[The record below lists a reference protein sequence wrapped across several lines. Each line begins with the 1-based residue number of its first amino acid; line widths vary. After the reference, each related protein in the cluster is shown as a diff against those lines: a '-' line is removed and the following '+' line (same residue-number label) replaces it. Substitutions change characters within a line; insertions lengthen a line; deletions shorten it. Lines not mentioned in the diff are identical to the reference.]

1 MTIKNKNNVQ
11 SKEAAMNTNYMS
23 DYGLQTWAYHLS
35 MSYPFDLDYLSPD
48 DRRYNIYVATL
59 IPKLSIDEDSIQFF
73 EDYIRFD
80 VIVGTGEHTS
90 RERLDISIFSDD
102 MPEFDHRKF
111 EFDYEKPRKAMV
123 FTGWE
128 KGPVELNLLHVYLEE
143 SKYYL
148 DTEIVY
154 IGQAFGENGERLPAE
169 KLMSDPT
176 LQKVEADLL
185 REYPEKDLALLLL
198 EFKSQLLEEIDSEDE
213 DLLELQEITKN
224 PPLELNN
231 QIIDVTEAALINY
244 FKPEYNEK
252 FNIDIPSVED
262 YGLHYR
268 SVNVQVHPDIMGL
281 KLFSKEKTYLSNE
294 RIVSSPLLSKN

>member
-1 MTIKNKNNVQ
+1 
-11 SKEAAMNTNYMS
+11 MNTKYMP

-59 IPKLSIDEDSIQFF
+59 IPKLSIAEGSVQFF

-90 RERLDISIFSDD
+90 RETLDISIFSDD
-102 MPEFDHRKF
+102 ILEFDHRKF
-111 EFDYEKPRKAMV
+111 EFEYEKPRKAMV

-154 IGQAFGENGERLPAE
+154 IEQAFRENRERLPAE
-169 KLMSDPT
+169 ELMSDPT

-198 EFKSQLLEEIDSEDE
+198 EFKSQLLEEVDSKDE

-231 QIIDVTEAALINY
+231 QIIDATEAALINH

-252 FNIDIPSVED
+252 FNNGFARVED
-262 YGLHYR
+262 HGLHYH
-268 SVNVQVHPDIMGL
+268 SITVQLHPDIMGL

-294 RIVSSPLLSKN
+294 RIVSSPSHSNS

>member
-1 MTIKNKNNVQ
+1 MNIINKAK

-23 DYGLQTWAYHLS
+23 EFGLQTWAYHLTLCCP
-35 MSYPFDLDYLSPD
+35 YNLGHLSPD

-59 IPKLSIDEDSIQFF
+59 IPKLSIDEDSVQFS
-73 EDYIRFD
+73 ENHIRFD
-80 VIVGTGEHTS
+80 VIVGTGKHTS
-90 RERLDISIFSDD
+90 RETLEVSVFPSVI
-102 MPEFDHRKF
+102 PGFDHREF
-111 EFDYEKPRKAMV
+111 EFEYEQPRKAMV

-128 KGPVELNLLHVYLEE
+128 KGVIELSLLQVYREH

-154 IGQAFGENGERLPAE
+154 IGQAFGVNGERLPAE
-169 KLMSDPT
+169 ELMTDPM
-176 LQKVEADLL
+176 LQKLEADLL
-185 REYPEKDLALLLL
+185 CEYPEKDLALLLL

-213 DLLELQEITKN
+213 DLIQLEEITKN

-231 QIIDVTEAALINY
+231 QIIGVTEAALINY

-252 FNIDIPSVED
+252 FNNDFPSVED
-262 YGLHYR
+262 YGLHYH
-268 SVNVQVHPDIMGL
+268 SVNVKVHPDIMGL

-294 RIVSSPLLSKN
+294 RIVSSPSHSNS

>member
-1 MTIKNKNNVQ
+1 
-11 SKEAAMNTNYMS
+11 MS
-23 DYGLQTWAYHLS
+23 EHGLQTWAYHLS
-35 MSYPFDLDYLSPD
+35 MSYHFDLDYLSPD

-59 IPKLSIDEDSIQFF
+59 LPKLSIDEDSVQFF

-80 VIVGTGEHTS
+80 VIVGTGEHIS
-90 RERLDISIFSDD
+90 RETLDISIISDE

-128 KGPVELNLLHVYLEE
+128 KGPIELNLLHVYLEE

-154 IGQAFGENGERLPAE
+154 IGQAFGENEERLPAE
-169 KLMSDPT
+169 ELMSDPT
-176 LQKVEADLL
+176 LQNVEEAIL
-185 REYPEKDLALLLL
+185 RDYPEKDLALLLL

-213 DLLELQEITKN
+213 DLIQLQELTKN

-231 QIIDVTEAALINY
+231 KILEATEAALINY
-244 FKPEYNEK
+244 FKPEYNKKLDDK
-252 FNIDIPSVED
+252 FPNLED
-262 YGLHYR
+262 HRLRYR
-268 SVNVQVHPDIMGL
+268 SATVQIHPDIMGL
-281 KLFSKEKTYLSNE
+281 KLLSKEKTYLSNE
-294 RIVSSPLLSKN
+294 HIVSSVSDSNT

>member
-1 MTIKNKNNVQ
+1 M
-11 SKEAAMNTNYMS
+11 
-23 DYGLQTWAYHLS
+23 AYHLS

-90 RERLDISIFSDD
+90 RETLAISIISDD

-111 EFDYEKPRKAMV
+111 EFAYEKPRKAMV
-123 FTGWE
+123 FTGWK
-128 KGPVELNLLHVYLEE
+128 KGPIELNLLHVYLEE

-154 IGQAFGENGERLPAE
+154 IGQALGEKGERLPAE
-169 KLMSDPT
+169 ELMSDPT
-176 LQKVEADLL
+176 LQKVEADFL

-198 EFKSQLLEEIDSEDE
+198 EFKSQLLGEVDSKDE

-224 PPLELNN
+224 PPLKLNN
-231 QIIDVTEAALINY
+231 QIIDATEAALINH
-244 FKPEYNEK
+244 FKPEYNKK
-252 FNIDIPSVED
+252 FNNGFSRVED
-262 YGLHYR
+262 HGLHYH
-268 SVNVQVHPDIMGL
+268 SITVQVHPDIMGL
-281 KLFSKEKTYLSNE
+281 KLFSKEKAYLSNE
-294 RIVSSPLLSKN
+294 CIVSSPVLSKN

>member
-1 MTIKNKNNVQ
+1 
-11 SKEAAMNTNYMS
+11 MNTNYMPE
-23 DYGLQTWAYHLS
+23 YGLQTWAYHLS
-35 MSYPFDLDYLSPD
+35 MSYPFALDYLSPD

-59 IPKLSIDEDSIQFF
+59 IPKLSIDEGSVQFF

-90 RERLDISIFSDD
+90 RETLDISIISNDI
-102 MPEFDHRKF
+102 PEFDHRKF

-123 FTGWE
+123 FKGWK
-128 KGPVELNLLHVYLEE
+128 KGPIELNLLHVYLTE

-154 IGQAFGENGERLPAE
+154 IGQAFRENGERLPAE
-169 KLMSDPT
+169 ELMSDPT
-176 LQKVEADLL
+176 LQKVEAGIL

-198 EFKSQLLEEIDSEDE
+198 EFKSQLVEEIDSENE

-231 QIIDVTEAALINY
+231 QIIDATEAALINY
-244 FKPEYNEK
+244 FKPEYTKKLN
-252 FNIDIPSVED
+252 NNSPSVED
-262 YGLHYR
+262 HGGHYR
-268 SVNVQVHPDIMGL
+268 SVTVQIHPDIMGL

>member
-1 MTIKNKNNVQ
+1 
-11 SKEAAMNTNYMS
+11 MNTKYMP

-59 IPKLSIDEDSIQFF
+59 IPKLSIAEGSVQFF

-90 RERLDISIFSDD
+90 KETLDISIISDD
-102 MPEFDHRKF
+102 MPEF
-111 EFDYEKPRKAMV
+111 EFDYEKPPKAMV

-128 KGPVELNLLHVYLEE
+128 KGPIELNLLHVYLEE

-154 IGQAFGENGERLPAE
+154 IGQAFGENGELLPAE
-169 KLMSDPT
+169 WLMSDLT
-176 LQKVEADLL
+176 LQKIEADLL
-185 REYPEKDLALLLL
+185 HEYPEKDLALLLL

-213 DLLELQEITKN
+213 DLVQLQEITKN

-231 QIIDVTEAALINY
+231 QIFDATEAALINH
-244 FKPEYNEK
+244 FNPEYNKK
-252 FNIDIPSVED
+252 FNNGFSRVED
-262 YGLHYR
+262 HGLHYHYIT
-268 SVNVQVHPDIMGL
+268 VQVHPDIMGL
-281 KLFSKEKTYLSNE
+281 KLFSKEKTYLSNG
-294 RIVSSPLLSKN
+294 RIISSPLLSKN

>member
-1 MTIKNKNNVQ
+1 MP
-11 SKEAAMNTNYMS
+11 

-59 IPKLSIDEDSIQFF
+59 IPKLSIDEDSVQFF
-73 EDYIRFD
+73 ENYIRFD

-90 RERLDISIFSDD
+90 RETLDISIISDD
-102 MPEFDHRKF
+102 MPEFDQRKF
-111 EFDYEKPRKAMV
+111 EFEYEKPRKALV

-128 KGPVELNLLHVYLEE
+128 KGPVELNLLHVYLED

-169 KLMSDPT
+169 ELMSDPM
-176 LQKVEADLL
+176 LQKVEAALL

-213 DLLELQEITKN
+213 DLIQLQEITKN

-231 QIIDVTEAALINY
+231 QILNATEAALINY
-244 FKPEYNEK
+244 FKPEYNER
-252 FNIDIPSVED
+252 FNNDFSRVED
-262 YGLHYR
+262 HGLNYR
-268 SVNVQVHPDIMGL
+268 SITVQVHPDIMGL